1 MVVTRSLF
9 VSRHD
14 FSLLGVGRSQ
24 RSQRSRPVIMI
35 DTTDVLL
42 IQRLHV
48 KRSQVYTAVDGI
60 NALKCSSI
68 WRASPN
74 DQSSKTTGDSHLLT
88 ANLG

>member
-35 DTTDVLL
+35 DTTEVLL

-68 WRASPN
+68 
-74 DQSSKTTGDSHLLT
+74 
-88 ANLG
+88 

>member
-14 FSLLGVGRSQ
+14 FSLLGVGRS
-24 RSQRSRPVIMI
+24 RPVIMI
-35 DTTDVLL
+35 DTTEVLL

>member
-14 FSLLGVGRSQ
+14 FSLLVVGRSQ

-35 DTTDVLL
+35 DTTEVLL

-60 NALKCSSI
+60 NALKCSS
-68 WRASPN
+68 PN
-74 DQSSKTTGDSHLLT
+74 DQSSKTTGDSHLRT